1 MPRVIDK
8 ENRRLSHAHKV
19 RLSDDE
25 ETAFAAF
32 LAAHDLTAQDCIRGL
47 INRKLWISN
56 DGLAARV
63 GNMRA
68 ERKLSQWKRLN

>member
-56 DGLAARV
+56 DGLAAKV

-68 ERKLSQWKRLN
+68 ERTRRWDKLR